1 MRIGTPSGRRRSS
14 GTAQLASPP
23 VALPTNAFFD
33 GGLLFS
39 SRMTG
44 IGEIS
49 RYIQTFMT
57 LNLPL
62 IREQFPF
69 LRETVNGH
77 PLIYLDNAASS
88 QKPSRVIGRMSRF
101 LESEYAN
108 VHRGIHLLSE
118 RATAAYEQARTKVAG
133 LLNASREEEV
143 IFTRGTTE
151 AVNLVVN
158 TWGRENIKVGD
169 TILLTEMEHHSVLL
183 PWLQLARE
191 TGARVEF
198 VPVLE
203 NGAALDLDAAK
214 RLLAAGPK
222 LFAFVHVPNTLGLEN
237 PAGEL
242 CRWAAASGTTT
253 FVDGAQSVGHQPVDV
268 QKLGCDFLACS
279 AHKMCGPSAIGAL
292 WGRHE
297 LLSAMPPWQ
306 YGGEMVDRAFYD
318 KPATFREPPARF
330 EAGTPPILEAAGWAE
345 AIDFL
350 NAVGL
355 EAIRSHSVALANL
368 AMDRLRSVEGLHV
381 FGPAERQSG
390 IVAFSIEGVHA
401 HDVAFFANERGV
413 ALRAGHH
420 CAQPLMRKL
429 GSLSS
434 SRASFYLYNQ
444 PSDVDALV
452 GVLSEA
458 VAFFR

>member
-1 MRIGTPSGRRRSS
+1 M
-14 GTAQLASPP
+14 A
-23 VALPTNAFFD
+23 
-33 GGLLFS
+33 
-39 SRMTG
+39 
-44 IGEIS
+44 
-49 RYIQTFMT
+49 
-57 LNLPL
+57 LNLSS
-62 IREQFPF
+62 IRDQFPF
-69 LRETVNGH
+69 LKETVNGH

-118 RATAAYEQARTKVAG
+118 RATAAYEHARTSVAK
-133 LLNASREEEV
+133 LLNASREEEIV
-143 IFTRGTTE
+143 FTRGTTE
-151 AVNLVVN
+151 AVNLVAN
-158 TWGRENIKVGD
+158 TWGRENIQSGD
-169 TILLTEMEHHSVLL
+169 TILLTEMEHHSNLL
-183 PWLQLARE
+183 PWLKLARDS
-191 TGARVEF
+191 GAKVEF

-203 NGAALDLDAAK
+203 NGTSLDLDSAK

-237 PAGEL
+237 PAAEL
-242 CRWAAASGTTT
+242 CAWAAASGTTT

-268 QKLGCDFLACS
+268 QELGCDFLACS
-279 AHKMCGPSAIGAL
+279 SHKMCGPSAIGAL
-292 WGRHE
+292 WGRHA
-297 LLSAMPPWQ
+297 LLSSMPPWQ
-306 YGGEMVDRAFYD
+306 YGGEMVDRAYYE

-330 EAGTPPILEAAGWAE
+330 EAGTPPILEAAGWGE

-350 NAVGL
+350 NDAGL
-355 EAIRSHSVALANL
+355 ENIRAHSVSLANL
-368 AMDRLRSVEGLHV
+368 AMDRLQAVEGLHV
-381 FGPAERQSG
+381 FGPKERQSG
-390 IVAFSIEGVHA
+390 IVTFSIEGVHA

-429 GSLSS
+429 GSISS

-444 PSDVDALV
+444 PTDVDALV
-452 GVLSEA
+452 AVLQEA

>member
-1 MRIGTPSGRRRSS
+1 M
-14 GTAQLASPP
+14 A
-23 VALPTNAFFD
+23 
-33 GGLLFS
+33 
-39 SRMTG
+39 
-44 IGEIS
+44 
-49 RYIQTFMT
+49 
-57 LNLPL
+57 LNLSE

-69 LRETVNGH
+69 LKETVNGH

-118 RATAAYEQARTKVAG
+118 RATAAYENARTSVAK
-133 LLNASREEEV
+133 LLNAPREEEV
-143 IFTRGTTE
+143 VFTRGTTE
-151 AVNLVVN
+151 SVNLVAN
-158 TWGRENIKVGD
+158 TWGRENIKSGD
-169 TILLTEMEHHSVLL
+169 TILLTEMEHHSNLL
-183 PWLQLARE
+183 PWLKLARDA
-191 TGARVEF
+191 GANVEF

-203 NGAALDLDAAK
+203 NGVALDLESAK
-214 RLLAAGPK
+214 RLLAKAPK
-222 LFAFVHVPNTLGLEN
+222 LFAFVHIPNTLGLEN
-237 PAGEL
+237 PVPEL
-242 CRWAAASGTTT
+242 CTWAAASGTTT

-279 AHKMCGPSAIGAL
+279 AHKMCGPSGIGAL

-306 YGGEMVDRAFYD
+306 YGGEMVDRAYYD
-318 KPATFREPPARF
+318 KPATYREPPARF
-330 EAGTPPILEAAGWAE
+330 EAGTPAILEAAGWAE
-345 AIDFL
+345 AIAFL
-350 NAVGL
+350 NDTGL
-355 EAIRSHSVALANL
+355 DAIREHSVSLANAAVQQL
-368 AMDRLRSVEGLHV
+368 QKIDGLRI
-381 FGPAERQSG
+381 FGPEDRQSG
-390 IVAFSIEGVHA
+390 LVTFSIEGVHA
-401 HDVAFFANERGV
+401 HDVAFFANERGL

-429 GSLSS
+429 GSPSS

-452 GVLSEA
+452 AILHEA